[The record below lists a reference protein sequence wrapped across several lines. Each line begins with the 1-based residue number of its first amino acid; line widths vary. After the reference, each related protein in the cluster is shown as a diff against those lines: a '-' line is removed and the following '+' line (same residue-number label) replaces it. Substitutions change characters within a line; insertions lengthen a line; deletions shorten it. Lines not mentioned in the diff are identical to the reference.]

1 MFTKSLPFTA
11 GDVYFSVF
19 SGMTL
24 STYKHVIF
32 VVTTAKRSLIL
43 NLMLTQRL
51 LSLWTQIFAPNVN
64 LVSIEY
70 FCNARRK
77 MFTKS
82 LPFTAG
88 DVYFSVFSGMTLSTY
103 KHVIFVVT
111 TAKRSLI
118 LNLMLTQRLLSLW
131 T

>member
-24 STYKHVIF
+24 STYKHVLF

-51 LSLWTQIFAPNVN
+51 LSLWGVRTDSKFELQLNEPFWEKVKQPGKSFHRGGHLSMDVKN
-64 LVSIEY
+64 
-70 FCNARRK
+70 RRK
-77 MFTKS
+77 
-82 LPFTAG
+82 
-88 DVYFSVFSGMTLSTY
+88 
-103 KHVIFVVT
+103 
-111 TAKRSLI
+111 
-118 LNLMLTQRLLSLW
+118 
-131 T
+131 